1 MHLSEESA
9 RAAQA
14 LRLQE
19 NLLERLEKGREWA
32 TPAIESA
39 LRRALAGIDN
49 GIDVASPRLQANL
62 RAIAEELAGGV
73 ETVTP
78 RLHERIARMIPDAT
92 PPLPAVS
99 ERRKP
104 WHSWWILGAVLAAAV
119 GGVALW
125 RIFRQPDPSAE
136 PQSEQGAEKQPVQA
150 EAFVANPLR
159 SETPPRP

>member
-9 RAAQA
+9 RAAHA

-99 ERRKP
+99 ERRQP
-104 WHSWWILGAVLAAAV
+104 RLSWWILGAVLAAAV

-150 EAFVANPLR
+150 EPFAANPR
-159 SETPPRP
+159 HSETPPRP